1 MKTLV
6 RVLSV
11 ALLCVAS
18 NVVMA
23 GDTVPKRQAERSGIK
38 KCLAK
43 VEQAADFY
51 IKDATHAA
59 ETNWN
64 SKAPNDRLLS
74 TFVAKSYSDG
84 DSQINMQFAPHAGG
98 CDTVLTETFVFES
111 ACGVVR
117 ETTYKGFKFS
127 GEMNGKTLNLTNE
140 NETMNVYLTPAG
152 KRNDICLV
160 TKREV
165 IY

>member
-18 NVVMA
+18 SVVMA
-23 GDTVPKRQAERSGIK
+23 GDTVPKRQAERNGIK

-59 ETNWN
+59 DTTWH
-64 SKAPNDRLLS
+64 SKHANDRMLS

-117 ETTYKGFKFS
+117 ETNYKGFKFS